1 MPYFR
6 MGVHTIIGAGRF
18 HFRGRDGIGWF
29 PPAMAARQFVAG
41 PFPGFPRGPA
51 LPRHGPKAAPRGIRT
66 PPRAKAGARMPMQS
80 KILSPPSRSA
90 SKASR
95 GPLGPLGCYMAKPH
109 GQLVSVSCTHYCA
122 STPDLSTWW
131 SSRALQGVLD
141 PREASSWEGLPA

>member
-41 PFPGFPRGPA
+41 PFSGFPRGPA

-66 PPRAKAGARMPMQS
+66 PPQAKAGARMPMQS
-80 KILSPPSRSA
+80 KKSKPAFAKRLEGFARPSRA
-90 SKASR
+90 AWVLYGQASR
-95 GPLGPLGCYMAKPH
+95 AISIG
-109 GQLVSVSCTHYCA
+109 
-122 STPDLSTWW
+122 
-131 SSRALQGVLD
+131 
-141 PREASSWEGLPA
+141 